1 MRYPVVLVILTAV
14 LMPIFH
20 SFTSS
25 PQMIASENK
34 QSVHLTQTSKVSVN
48 SIGPVKVGMTI
59 EEASRAAGVKLIQR
73 SSGGEPSCLYYK
85 PQTGLSGVD
94 FMVTDGRISRI
105 DIANPKVTTLSGAK
119 VGDSENQIKSLYAGQ
134 IQVEPHE
141 YEPLGHYLIFVPQ
154 DLQDQ
159 SYRVLFETDGKKVTR
174 WRVGKLPEVGW
185 VEGCA

>member
-1 MRYPVVLVILTAV
+1 
-14 LMPIFH
+14 
-20 SFTSS
+20 
-25 PQMIASENK
+25 
-34 QSVHLTQTSKVSVN
+34 
-48 SIGPVKVGMTI
+48 MTI